1 VTVPVNAGLNSPVNK
16 PVSAHVSSSVSLP
29 SNWGMALQA
38 LRERGLQQRD
48 PLGLHHL
55 ETLAG
60 RLGPLQGEAR
70 RCLEERMARKLAAL
84 QALAPV
90 ASDDA
95 LAVAPAPAPAPAPPS
110 APSRRPLAELL
121 AYLQSRDG
129 PGEPQRELRT
139 LRAHRDTWARLR
151 DEQRLA
157 QALSS
162 LPPNAGP
169 LNSHRLV
176 LRALQRM
183 RELSPGYFH
192 HFLAHLETLQGLEQ
206 AGATPAAS
214 PAARPRAS
222 PAKPASR
229 PASRPS
235 AGRPKGPRPKEV

>member
-1 VTVPVNAGLNSPVNK
+1 MTVPVSAGLNSPVNA
-16 PVSAHVSSSVSLP
+16 PVSAQVSSLAE
-29 SNWGMALQA
+29 WGTALQA

-48 PLGLHHL
+48 PVGLYRL
-55 ETLAG
+55 ETLAR

-70 RCLEERMARKLAAL
+70 RCLEERMSRKLAAL

-95 LAVAPAPAPAPAPPS
+95 LAVAPAPAPAPAPPP

-129 PGEPQRELRT
+129 PGESPRELRT

-169 LNSHRLV
+169 LNSQRLV

-192 HFLAHLETLQGLEQ
+192 RFLAHLETLQGLEQ
-206 AGATPAAS
+206 AGATPAAG
-214 PAARPRAS
+214 PAARPRAT
-222 PAKPASR
+222 PARPASR
-229 PASRPS
+229 PASRPT
-235 AGRPKGPRPKEV
+235 AGRLKVPRRKEA

>member
-1 VTVPVNAGLNSPVNK
+1 M
-16 PVSAHVSSSVSLP
+16 SSLAE
-29 SNWGMALQA
+29 WGTAVQA

-48 PLGLHHL
+48 PVGLYHL
-55 ETLAG
+55 ETLAR

-70 RCLEERMARKLAAL
+70 QCLEEHMARKLAAL
-84 QALAPV
+84 QTLAPV

-95 LAVAPAPAPAPAPPS
+95 LAVAPAPPPALAPAPV
-110 APSRRPLAELL
+110 PSRRPLAELL

-129 PGEPQRELRT
+129 PGEAQPRELRT

-157 QALSS
+157 QALST

-169 LNSHRLV
+169 LNSQRLV

-192 HFLAHLETLQGLEQ
+192 RFLAHLETLQGLEQ
-206 AGATPAAS
+206 AGAPPAAS
-214 PAARPRAS
+214 PAARPRAT
-222 PAKPASR
+222 PTKPASR

-235 AGRPKGPRPKEV
+235 AGRTKGPRPKEA